1 MERGGKGLP
10 KDSKEKSE
18 EQKRLEKIVSSISL
32 SPDQIK
38 DVLQKIRKPSLANLQ
53 TTLHKFSKNS
63 VKFGIIGDIHLT
75 AYEGITSERLCDFK
89 RFKEL
94 IHIFKEEGAQ
104 YILQTGDVADGEN
117 MRSWQ
122 KYNLVKQG
130 FDRTIEFC
138 VNEWPES
145 DLPTYFIAGNHDL
158 AYFNSIGADICKY
171 IAEKR
176 GDLIYLGMNEANLPL
191 QPEYIQKFLKGEK
204 LPAVGPTWIRIRH
217 PAKGTAKAQ
226 SYQPQS
232 HIEAAQSEFK
242 PNIMIIGHYHKID
255 YLFERNIHCF
265 QAGTVEKQSDW
276 MRTHDLAAHLG
287 GWLVEAFYKEDGT
300 IDGIEKEKLLYEVN
314 GKEVWGRK
322 NKFGEIGVTGILRGL
337 K

>member
-1 MERGGKGLP
+1 MKRGGKDLP
-10 KDSKEKSE
+10 EEIKKDELEK
-18 EQKRLEKIVSSISL
+18 LAKIVSNVSL
-32 SPDQIK
+32 SPDQLK
-38 DVLQKIRKPSLANLQ
+38 DVIQRIKKPSYKDLS
-53 TTLHKFSKNS
+53 TTLHKFSSKS
-63 VKFGIIGDIHLT
+63 VKFLILGDIHLN
-75 AYEGITSERLCDFK
+75 AYEGITGEKLCDFK
-89 RFKEL
+89 RLKEVL
-94 IHIFKEEGAQ
+94 HIGKEEGAQ
-104 YILQTGDVADGEN
+104 YILQTGDVTDGEN

-176 GDLIYLGMNEANLPL
+176 NDLIYLGINEANLPL
-191 QPEYIQKFLKGEK
+191 QPEYIPKHIKGEK
-204 LPAVGPTWIRIRH
+204 LPTLGPTWIRIRH
-217 PAKGTAKAQ
+217 PSKGTAKAQ

-242 PNIMIIGHYHKID
+242 PNILIIGHYHKMD
-255 YLFERNIHCF
+255 YLFERNVHCF
-265 QAGTVEKQSDW
+265 QAGTFEKQSDW

-287 GWLVEAFYKEDGT
+287 AWLVTAYYKENGT
-300 IDGIEKEKLLYEVN
+300 IDSIEKRKLLYEVN
-314 GKEVWGRK
+314 GKEVWGIH
-322 NKFGEIGVTGILRGL
+322 NKYGELGVTGKLRGV